1 MIGDMYFLRTSLT
14 QGFLSMCNELEGQ
27 KIALVGVVAQDLFI
41 LSNIL
46 LLHKL
51 CLLPVRDSAPRYLHM
66 LVHVYVS
73 CTYTCVVRWS
83 LPTRWFVS

>member
-51 CLLPVRDSAPRYLHM
+51 CLLPVRDPPPDICTCSYMYMYH
-66 LVHVYVS
+66 VHIRVS
-73 CTYTCVVRWS
+73 
-83 LPTRWFVS
+83 

>member
-1 MIGDMYFLRTSLT
+1 MICIFCARLSHRDFG
-14 QGFLSMCNELEGQ
+14 LSMCNELEGQ

-51 CLLPVRDSAPRYLHM
+51 CLLPVRDPAPDICTHTRTCICIMYIYVCRKVESAN
-66 LVHVYVS
+66 
-73 CTYTCVVRWS
+73 
-83 LPTRWFVS
+83 

>member
-14 QGFLSMCNELEGQ
+14 QGFLSMCNELRGQ

-51 CLLPVRDSAPRYLHM
+51 CLLPVRDPAPRHLHNI
-66 LVHVYVS
+66 
-73 CTYTCVVRWS
+73 CTYLYMYMHHVHIH
-83 LPTRWFVS
+83 VS

>member
-1 MIGDMYFLRTSLT
+1 MIGDMYFWRTSLT
-14 QGFLSMCNELEGQ
+14 QEFLSMCNELKGQ

-51 CLLPVRDSAPRYLHM
+51 CLLPVRDPAPDI
-66 LVHVYVS
+66 
-73 CTYTCVVRWS
+73 CTYSCMYMHHVHIHV
-83 LPTRWFVS
+83 L